1 MKIVGLIFIIHSIL
15 IGIDGLKI
23 LAFLPFGSKSHFAI
37 GHSIAK
43 TLAET
48 GHEVTAVSPYPVK
61 KPINNY
67 KDIST
72 EDYLKVFFKGESTS
86 FFLCCVILVLYIQ
99 SHAY

>member
-1 MKIVGLIFIIHSIL
+1 MKIIGSIL
-15 IGIDGLKI
+15 ILLSILIEIDGLKI

-43 TLAET
+43 TLAEA

-72 EDYLKVFFKGESTS
+72 EDYLKVFFKGEPTS